1 MEKNLFEAISTCFNK
16 ADHLCWIHVKGNICQ
31 KLESLCIEIP
41 NEYMCEIFGKTS
53 GTNKV
58 KGLLDGTSEDLF
70 ELKWKRL
77 PEIWKGR

>member
-1 MEKNLFEAISTCFNK
+1 MEKKLFEAISTCFNK

-41 NEYMCEIFGKTS
+41 TEYVCEIFGKIS
-53 GTNKV
+53 GINKV
-58 KGLLDGTSEDLF
+58 KELLDVTSEDLF
-70 ELKWKRL
+70 ELEWKRL

>member
-16 ADHLCWIHVKGNICQ
+16 ADRLCWIHVKGNICQ

-41 NEYMCEIFGKTS
+41 TEYVYEIFGKIS

-58 KGLLDGTSEDLF
+58 KGLLDVTSEDLF
-70 ELKWKRL
+70 ELEWKRL